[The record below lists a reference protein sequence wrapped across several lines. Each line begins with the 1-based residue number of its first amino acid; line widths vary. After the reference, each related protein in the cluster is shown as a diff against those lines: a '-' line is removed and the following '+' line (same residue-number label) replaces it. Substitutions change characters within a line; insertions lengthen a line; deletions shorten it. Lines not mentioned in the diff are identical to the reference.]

1 MPHDYLRRLAAA
13 NYRGTAAVHWSMTIA
28 ERRTG
33 WLDTAHHA
41 AMRELLLHTLA
52 RYHLACPAYCL
63 MPDHGHFL
71 WLGTSPSADQRKA
84 AAFFRR
90 HWNLLLRARGCGL
103 QLQGYDHVLREE
115 ERKHGAFAAVA
126 TYILENPV
134 RAKLTDDWRS
144 YPYSGA
150 IVVGHPEL
158 DPRAVDFW
166 ERFWRHWNSLIE
178 PAPVESGDDAPQ
190 SAEG

>member
-1 MPHDYLRRLAAA
+1 MPHDYLRRLADAS
-13 NYRGTAAVHWSMTIA
+13 YRGTAAVHWSMTIA

-52 RYHLACPAYCL
+52 RYHLACPVYCL

-71 WLGTSPSADQRKA
+71 WLGASPSADQRKA

-90 HWNLLLRARGCGL
+90 HWNLLLRARGCEL

-126 TYILENPV
+126 TYILEN
-134 RAKLTDDWRS
+134 RS
-144 YPYSGA
+144 APNLRTIGAAIPTPEQLWSGT
-150 IVVGHPEL
+150 P
-158 DPRAVDFW
+158 
-166 ERFWRHWNSLIE
+166 NSIR
-178 PAPVESGDDAPQ
+178 APQ
-190 SAEG
+190 TSGNGSGGTGIR